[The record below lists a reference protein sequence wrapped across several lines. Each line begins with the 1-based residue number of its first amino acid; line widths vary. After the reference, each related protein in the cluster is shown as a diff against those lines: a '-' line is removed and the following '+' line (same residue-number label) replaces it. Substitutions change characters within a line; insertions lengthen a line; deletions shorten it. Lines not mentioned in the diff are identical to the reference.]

1 MLSSESGVALHRP
14 QQIIQS
20 IGSYTMNMSLTKK
33 KMITVLFLSMFGML
47 SLSACESN
55 DGPVEELGE
64 KVDEVAE
71 DAKRGIED
79 ATD

>member
-1 MLSSESGVALHRP
+1 
-14 QQIIQS
+14 
-20 IGSYTMNMSLTKK
+20 MNISLAKK

-55 DGPVEELGE
+55 DGPVEEFGE
-64 KVDEVAE
+64 KVDEAAK

-79 ATD
+79 AAD